1 MQHFESFIIDTSIF
15 INPDAYRL
23 WGEKPIPA
31 LEAFVRNAQ
40 SKGSQLYTPP
50 SIWEEIGHFID
61 FERVDDEVCAYVRKK
76 FPKKY
81 EIPVPGLFLYEL
93 VEEMRNRINKG
104 LRISEKY
111 MQKGFE
117 NEKEY
122 AELKKSLRG
131 EYRAAMRE
139 GILDSRQDVDILL
152 LARELKLPIATADH
166 GLQDWAHR
174 LGLEYF
180 DLNELKSYLFV
191 E

>member
-1 MQHFESFIIDTSIF
+1 MKHFKQIIIDTSIF
-15 INPDAYRL
+15 VNPDAYCY
-23 WGEKPIPA
+23 WGKKPLDSLHTFIIK
-31 LEAFVRNAQ
+31 AQ
-40 SKGSQLYTPP
+40 DKNCELYTPP
-50 SIWEEIGHFID
+50 SIWDEMGHFID
-61 FERVDDEVCAYVRKK
+61 FDKLPANISGYVRKK

-104 LRISEKY
+104 LRIAEKY
-111 MQKGFE
+111 SQKALE

-122 AELKKSLRG
+122 SELKKSLRG

-152 LARELKLPIATADH
+152 LARELSIPIATADN

-180 DLNELKSYLFV
+180 DLKELQSYLFD
-191 E
+191 